1 MSAGR
6 YSTVAGVPVRRAERD
21 AAATALAGVLVAAAA
36 TAVPALVYS
45 ATTRAVVLAVVLGSL
60 PAVLSAAAL
69 LRRRPLVTTV
79 ADRVTLVRAL
89 LVSGCAAVTVLVLA
103 GDMPAR
109 TWWLLLFTVPA
120 LLLDAADGMVARGTG
135 TVSEDGAR
143 LDYQLDSGTLVVLSL
158 AVVPTLGLWV
168 VLIGAM
174 RYLFVAGSWVRPSW
188 RLPLPGSD
196 FRRFVAGLQG
206 ATLAVAIAPV
216 VPVWLAAAGVLV
228 ALALL
233 LVSFGG
239 AIVTLEKVH
248 RHGR

>member
-6 YSTVAGVPVRRAERD
+6 YSTAVEAPVRQAERD
-21 AAATALAGVLVAAAA
+21 AAATVLIGVLVACVAA
-36 TAVPALVYS
+36 AVPALAY
-45 ATTRAVVLAVVLGSL
+45 AAPTEPVVLAVVLGSL
-60 PAVLSAAAL
+60 PAVLSSAAV
-69 LRRRPLVTTV
+69 LRRRPLESTV
-79 ADRVTLVRAL
+79 ADRVTLVRAV

-103 GDMPAR
+103 GAMPAR

-135 TVSEDGAR
+135 TASEAGAR

-158 AVVPTLGLWV
+158 AVVPTLGYWV
-168 VLIGAM
+168 VLIGAL
-174 RYLFVAGSWVRPSW
+174 RYLFVAVSWVRPAW
-188 RLPLPGSD
+188 RQVLPPTS

-206 ATLAVAIAPV
+206 AVLAVAVAPV
-216 VPVWLAAAGVLV
+216 VPLGLAAAGVLV

-239 AIVTLEKVH
+239 AIVTLETWS
-248 RHGR
+248 RPGR